1 MSDKLTIEDIIKYV
15 HNLCQI
21 REDKIEEK
29 KDLTINE
36 IPINSSLLISIFSAL
51 ISGFKDISYD
61 DKVFYLKKYMAVFT
75 SELKKKNIYIKY
87 TTDNNII
94 DKKIIMTDIKNY
106 EKIEKFNNFI
116 IFLTMF
122 FDVNIFI
129 IDNDDINLYSINY
142 YFNIFKYSI
151 ILKKIAED
159 KYNIIKFNNET
170 LFSYINNEEFKNF
183 IDIKTQQIKSFKQNS
198 RLEYITDN
206 FIIQYDKDI
215 EHYENSFSSIQEI
228 NKSKMYKNKKN
239 VKEEKQ
245 ENNIED
251 TQEEIKGTMT
261 EKINQIM
268 DITYTYQDLK
278 NMNLIQLKS
287 LTKQNKLKVTNSE
300 TRKPYTKN
308 ELIDNLLKY
317 INA

>member
-1 MSDKLTIEDIIKYV
+1 MF
-15 HNLCQI
+15 C
-21 REDKIEEK
+21 
-29 KDLTINE
+29 
-36 IPINSSLLISIFSAL
+36 
-51 ISGFKDISYD
+51 
-61 DKVFYLKKYMAVFT
+61 
-75 SELKKKNIYIKY
+75 
-87 TTDNNII
+87 NN
-94 DKKIIMTDIKNY
+94 
-106 EKIEKFNNFI
+106 
-116 IFLTMF
+116 
-122 FDVNIFI
+122 
-129 IDNDDINLYSINY
+129 
-142 YFNIFKYSI
+142 
-151 ILKKIAED
+151 
-159 KYNIIKFNNET
+159 NIIKFNNET

-183 IDIKTQQIKSFKQNS
+183 IDVKKQQIKSFKQNS

-228 NKSKMYKNKKN
+228 NKSKMYKNKKS
-239 VKEEKQ
+239 VEEKQ
-245 ENNIED
+245 ENIQTD

-308 ELIDNLLKY
+308 ELIENLLKY